1 MTTPA
6 LATEANGTS
15 FDKTSFVVGD
25 TRRRGTRRVSDTASR
40 TEVSVA
46 AVYASCQPLSPPWL
60 TCSNFRRC
68 HFDRFVGVTE
78 IHLYI
83 SFILLGVVDESSKTC
98 SNVEGLICPLP
109 EDYAF
114 QTSVWNQHSRLLSA
128 SPSTFGHI

>member
-1 MTTPA
+1 MIQPATGGREEVKYRGAERDCGKRAYLTTPA

-25 TRRRGTRRVSDTASR
+25 TRRRGTRRVSDTASK

-46 AVYASCQPLSPPWL
+46 AVYASCQLPSQTWL

-68 HFDRFVGVTE
+68 HFDRFIRVTE

-83 SFILLGVVDESSKTC
+83 SLLVMNVD
-98 SNVEGLICPLP
+98 
-109 EDYAF
+109 
-114 QTSVWNQHSRLLSA
+114 H
-128 SPSTFGHI
+128 